1 MDSGVKMDSESWVE
15 SLEGKARI
23 ELPWGGE
30 SLEGTARI
38 ERPSSRSSA
47 LGRAASSGTSF
58 SRSLPEPV
66 STTDIEEALGHLHSE
81 SDVVAVRHPS
91 AGVDMITEGDVA
103 MMKIPLPGLSKV
115 DSADSQMGSDAPSG
129 SGSGSTNVK
138 ESIKKA
144 LGMVP
149 NTKSAPSL
157 NFVDAAPEESSKNAN
172 GGLFQPV
179 MRFMSTKSASMVTIP
194 KLGEGSPQ
202 ALRPGSSHHR
212 PSSSQGQ
219 AAAQRREQEE
229 RSEQFRALSYLRKAR
244 EQRKG
249 NDKAMDPTMMDATSS
264 WVLQHSMSVGE
275 LNKIQVKSVTTAQYA
290 PLPLIHAFIHPCIH
304 ASTALPS
311 PLFFSPSLHLTGST
325 NRRCTC
331 SGK

>member
-1 MDSGVKMDSESWVE
+1 MDSGVKMDSESWGE
-15 SLEGKARI
+15 SLEGKARM

-66 STTDIEEALGHLHSE
+66 STMDIEEALGHLHSE

-91 AGVDMITEGDVA
+91 AGVDMITEEDVA

-202 ALRPGSSHHR
+202 ALRPGSSYHR

-219 AAAQRREQEE
+219 AAAHRREQEE

-290 PLPLIHAFIHPCIH
+290 PLPLIHAFMPQQPCHPR
-304 ASTALPS
+304 S
-311 PLFFSPSLHLTGST
+311 FSPPLSI
-325 NRRCTC
+325 
-331 SGK
+331 